1 MKLSHILL
9 GFVFIIFASC
19 NSDSSTG
26 NSETSTTDETKTDV
40 AKPAGDIGMPDGK
53 YKLTKGEPKLTWSAT
68 KIDGSSHSGIIPTK
82 KGGFKIENG
91 IITSGSMSFDM
102 NGFEVTDLDGDSKA
116 NFDAHLKSEDFFDI
130 KNYPTAKIVFN
141 NSSTS
146 TDGTKQLYC
155 TLDMHGV
162 EVDYII
168 PFKLAK
174 ENLKN
179 GEYVYKITS
188 KFYMDR
194 TKHDIKY
201 GSGSFFDNLG
211 DRAIN
216 DDVLISFVFL
226 AI

>member
-1 MKLSHILL
+1 MKFSHILL

-19 NSDSSTG
+19 NSESSTG
-26 NSETSTTDETKTDV
+26 NSDTSTTDKTKTNV
-40 AKPAGDIGMPDGK
+40 AEPVGNIGMPDGK
-53 YKLTKGEPKLTWSAT
+53 YKLTKGAPNLSWFAT
-68 KIDGSSHSGIIPTK
+68 KINGSSHSGIIPTT

-91 IITSGSMSFDM
+91 IITSGSMSLDM
-102 NGFEVTDLDGDSKA
+102 NGFEVTDIDGDSKA
-116 NFDAHLKSEDFFDI
+116 NFDEHLKSEDFLDI
-130 KNYPTAKIVFN
+130 KSYPTANIVFN
-141 NSSTS
+141 NSTTS
-146 TDGTKQLYC
+146 TDGTKQLHC

-168 PFKLAK
+168 PFTLAK
-174 ENLKN
+174 ENIEN
-179 GEYVYKITS
+179 GGYVYKITS

-216 DDVLISFVFL
+216 DDVLISFVLL
-226 AI
+226 AL

>member
-1 MKLSHILL
+1 MKFSHILL

-19 NSDSSTG
+19 ASDSPTG
-26 NSETSTTDETKTDV
+26 NSETSTTDETKTHV
-40 AKPAGDIGMPDGK
+40 AKPAGNIGMPDGK
-53 YKLTKGEPKLTWSAT
+53 YKLTKGAPKLTWSAT
-68 KIDGSSHSGIIPTK
+68 KINGSSHSGIIPTK
-82 KGGFKIENG
+82 EGRLKIVNG

-102 NGFEVTDLDGDSKA
+102 NGFEVTDIDGDSKT
-116 NFDAHLKSEDFFDI
+116 NFDEHLKSEDFFDI
-130 KNYPTAKIVFN
+130 KNYPTANLVFN
-141 NSSTS
+141 NSSIS

-155 TLDMHGV
+155 TLDLHGV

-168 PFKLAK
+168 PFTLVK
-174 ENLKN
+174 ENLEN
-179 GEYVYKITS
+179 GEHIYKITS

-216 DDVLISFVFL
+216 DDVLISLVVL